1 MFELLI
7 GIFFGWLL
15 IKTLGLTFRL
25 TWGMA
30 KIIASLLMIIALPAM
45 ILCLL
50 FAGGVLLF
58 LPIILIGI
66 AAGLV
71 KSCAKA

>member
-7 GIFFGWLL
+7 GIIFGWLL

>member
-7 GIFFGWLL
+7 GIIFGWLL

-71 KSCAKA
+71 KSCAKV

>member
-7 GIFFGWLL
+7 GIIFGWLL

-30 KIIASLLMIIALPAM
+30 KMIASLLMIIALPAM

-50 FAGGVLLF
+50 FAGGILLF
-58 LPIILIGI
+58 VPIILIGI
-66 AAGLV
+66 AAGIV
-71 KSCAKA
+71 KACVKG

>member
-7 GIFFGWLL
+7 GIIFGWLL

-45 ILCLL
+45 IVCLL

-71 KSCAKA
+71 KSCAKV